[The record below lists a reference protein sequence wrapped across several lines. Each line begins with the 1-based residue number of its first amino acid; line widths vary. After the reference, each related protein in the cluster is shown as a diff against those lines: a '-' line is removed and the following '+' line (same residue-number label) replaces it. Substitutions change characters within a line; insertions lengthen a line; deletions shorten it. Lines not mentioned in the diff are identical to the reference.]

1 MNEDYFDMDNAC
13 NIPKILGEFVDIS
26 KKLHE

>member
-1 MNEDYFDMDNAC
+1 MNEDYFDINNAC
-13 NIPKILGEFVDIS
+13 NIPKILDEFVDIS

>member
-1 MNEDYFDMDNAC
+1 MNEDYFDIDNVCTIA
-13 NIPKILGEFVDIS
+13 KILGEFVDIS